1 MNWVRINNALPDGPK
16 VIALARLLGC
26 SLNEALG
33 VAVRWLAWLNTHA
46 EDGNSKLLM
55 QEVDSVVCMKEGA
68 CAALAAI
75 GWVRGDSNGYV
86 CAVDFERYN
95 GAVAVKR
102 AQGAARVKRMRA
114 KNKVLKGKE

>member
-1 MNWVRINNALPDGPK
+1 MNWVRINNTLPDGPK

-33 VAVRWLAWLNTHA
+33 VAVRWLTWLNAHA
-46 EDGNSKLLM
+46 ADGCSKLLLG
-55 QEVDSVVCMKEGA
+55 EVDSVVCMKEGA

-75 GWVRGDSNGYV
+75 GWVRGDANGYV

-102 AQGAARVKRMRA
+102 AQGAARVKRMRERE
-114 KNKVLKGKE
+114 KGGRK